1 MATNQILVV
10 EDDPMSLELLDVL
23 LTQEGFTVTGC
34 GSGDDAIAAIAKNQE
49 ISLVL
54 TDLQMPGL
62 RGPALAAALR
72 KATSTPLR
80 IFAMSAT
87 APEHRLPGFDAFL
100 LKPLSMERF
109 LSLAHGSSGLHHNAV
124 PEEAHLLDEGIYRR
138 MAAVMPATQL
148 KATYTFALDDA
159 LTRITAM
166 RTAFHEN
173 DNSSFRR
180 QAHAIKGGCA
190 MVGAVELASL
200 ASLFERNGIS
210 GKQVGTELDEFEL
223 AVDRMRRMLE
233 SRF

>member
-23 LTQEGFTVTGC
+23 LTQEGFIVTGC
-34 GSGDDAIAAIAKNQE
+34 GSGDDAVAAITKNHE
-49 ISLVL
+49 IGLVL

-62 RGPALAAALR
+62 RGPALAAAMR
-72 KATSTPLR
+72 KATPTQLR

-109 LSLAHGSSGLHHNAV
+109 LSLTHGSGLHPGAS

-138 MAAVMPATQL
+138 MAAAMPATQL

-159 LTRITAM
+159 LTRIRAM

-223 AVDRMRRMLE
+223 AVDRLRRMLE
-233 SRF
+233 ARF

>member
-1 MATNQILVV
+1 
-10 EDDPMSLELLDVL
+10 MSLELLDVL
-23 LTQEGFTVTGC
+23 LSQEGFTVTCC
-34 GSGDDAIAAIAKNQE
+34 GSGEDAVAAITKNQE
-49 ISLVL
+49 IGLVL
-54 TDLQMPGL
+54 TDLQIPGL
-62 RGPALAAALR
+62 RGPALAAAMR
-72 KATSTPLR
+72 KATTTPLR

-100 LKPLSMERF
+100 LKPLSIDRF
-109 LSLAHGSSGLHHNAV
+109 LSLTHGSGLHHAPT
-124 PEEAHLLDEGIYRR
+124 PEESHLLDEGIYRR
-138 MAAVMPATQL
+138 MTAAMPAAQL

-200 ASLFERNGIS
+200 ASIFERNGIS
-210 GKQVGTELDEFEL
+210 GKQVGTELDEFKL
-223 AVDRMRRMLE
+223 AVDRLRRMLE

>member
-34 GSGDDAIAAIAKNQE
+34 GSGEDAVAAIAKNQE
-49 ISLVL
+49 IGLVL
-54 TDLQMPGL
+54 TDLQIPGL
-62 RGPALAAALR
+62 RGPALAAAMR
-72 KATSTPLR
+72 KATTNPLR

-100 LKPLSMERF
+100 LKPLSMDRF
-109 LSLAHGSSGLHHNAV
+109 LSLAHGSGLHHTASSQ
-124 PEEAHLLDEGIYRR
+124 ESHLLDEAIYRR
-138 MAAVMPATQL
+138 MTAAMPAAQL

-159 LTRITAM
+159 LTRITGM

-200 ASLFERNGIS
+200 ASIFERNGIS

-223 AVDRMRRMLE
+223 AVDRLRRMLE

>member
-34 GSGDDAIAAIAKNQE
+34 GSGEDAVTAITKNQE
-49 ISLVL
+49 IGLVL
-54 TDLQMPGL
+54 TDLQIPGL
-62 RGPALAAALR
+62 RGPALAAAMR
-72 KATSTPLR
+72 KATTTPLR

-100 LKPLSMERF
+100 LKPLSMDRF
-109 LSLAHGSSGLHHNAV
+109 LSLAHGSGTHHAASSQ
-124 PEEAHLLDEGIYRR
+124 ESHLLDEAIYRR
-138 MAAVMPATQL
+138 MTAAMPAAQL
-148 KATYTFALDDA
+148 KATYSFALDDA

-166 RTAFHEN
+166 RTAFQEN

-200 ASLFERNGIS
+200 ASIFERNGIS

-223 AVDRMRRMLE
+223 AVDRLRRMLE